1 MQAMFD
7 DGEIKGVGLDDSELT
22 TSETDLMP
30 RSRRADE
37 ARGFDHAL
45 NRGHGRLQIFWTD
58 DDDSALERILAE
70 GWRIARFQFSGFH

>member
-30 RSRRADE
+30 LSRRADE
-37 ARGFDHAL
+37 ASGFYHAF
-45 NRGHGRLQIFWTD
+45 NRGNGRSQIF
-58 DDDSALERILAE
+58 
-70 GWRIARFQFSGFH
+70 